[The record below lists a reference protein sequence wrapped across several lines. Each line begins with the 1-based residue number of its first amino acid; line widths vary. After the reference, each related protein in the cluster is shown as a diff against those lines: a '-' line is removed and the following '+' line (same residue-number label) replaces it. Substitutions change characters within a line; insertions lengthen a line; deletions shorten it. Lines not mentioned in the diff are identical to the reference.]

1 MKIKCPNC
9 KTELME
15 KGSIFCPECGN
26 SLTSNPPRFEMETK
40 EAVIMTDLKCLTLS
54 ALIAEKIAKFLLNQE
69 EISQF
74 CVVLVLEEMMAE
86 EMKDQEEKTEIQ
98 EAEEKKKECT
108 MLFAVNVV
116 EILNYH
122 LDLLEIEPYTAKDAL
137 MEVKKS

>member
-1 MKIKCPNC
+1 V
-9 KTELME
+9 ELE
-15 KGSIFCPECGN
+15 VEVAEEEEEREDQGIVAEGKVVLEILEAVIQ
-26 SLTSNPPRFEMETK
+26 TK

-137 MEVKKS
+137 MEVKKR